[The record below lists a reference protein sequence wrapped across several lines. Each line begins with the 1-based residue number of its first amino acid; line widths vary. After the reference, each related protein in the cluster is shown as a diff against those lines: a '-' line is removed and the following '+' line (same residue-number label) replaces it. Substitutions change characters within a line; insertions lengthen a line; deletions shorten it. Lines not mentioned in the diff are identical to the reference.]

1 MKILILGA
9 GQVGST
15 AATNLAQEEQNEIT
29 VVDTNSEVLKEL
41 GDRLDIRTVE
51 GFASHPRVLEQAGCA
66 DADILVALT
75 NSDETNMV
83 ACQVAYTMFHTKT
96 KIARVRDAAYAHAS
110 AEKIFSQEALPVDVI
125 ISPEQLVT
133 EHIERLIHFPG
144 ALQVLEF
151 ADGRVRLVG
160 VTAHEGGLLVGQEL
174 RALAEHMPNT
184 DARVAA
190 IYRDGESL
198 KPDGD
203 TIIQEGD
210 NVFFIA
216 ERNDIRLVMSEM
228 RKLETPVRRVMIA
241 GGGNIG
247 YRLAKVLE
255 RTNKVKLIERDKV
268 RGRKISEKLRKT
280 RVLIG
285 DAADQALLEEENID
299 NTDVFV
305 SVTNS
310 EEANIL
316 SAMVAKR
323 LGVKKAIALINRP
336 SYGEVVES
344 GGVIDVAVSPQQ
356 ITSGALLSHVRR
368 GDVVKV
374 HTLRRGAAEAM
385 EAIAHGDNKSSRV
398 VGKAL
403 EDIRLPKGTTIAA
416 LVRGEQVIMAHHD
429 VVIQTDDHVI
439 LFLTDR
445 KRIPDVE
452 DLFQVNVKVSRK

>member
-15 AATNLAQEEQNEIT
+15 AAYNLAQEEQNEIT
-29 VVDTNSEVLKEL
+29 VVDTNPEVLREL
-41 GDRLDIRTVE
+41 SDRLDIRTVE

-66 DADILVALT
+66 DADIMIALT
-75 NSDETNMV
+75 NSDETNMI
-83 ACQVAYTMFHTKT
+83 ACQVAYTLFHTKT
-96 KIARVRDAAYAHAS
+96 KIARVREAAYTHAS
-110 AEKIFSQEALPVDVI
+110 SSKMFSQDALPVDVI

-151 ADGRVRLVG
+151 ADGKVRLVG
-160 VTAHEGGLLVGQEL
+160 VTAHKGGLLVDQEL
-174 RALAEHMPNT
+174 RTLAEHMPNT

-190 IYRDGESL
+190 IYRDGVSL
-198 KPDGD
+198 VPDGD
-203 TIIQEGD
+203 TVIHEGD

-216 ERNDIRLVMSEM
+216 ERNDIRMVMSEM
-228 RKLETPVRRVMIA
+228 RKLETPVRRVLIA

-255 RTNKVKLIERDKV
+255 RTNKVKLIERN
-268 RGRKISEKLRKT
+268 RERARSISEKLRKT
-280 RVLIG
+280 IVLAG
-285 DAADQALLEEENID
+285 DAADQNLLLEENIA

-336 SYGEVVES
+336 SYGEVVET

-374 HTLRRGAAEAM
+374 HTLRRGAAEAL
-385 EAIAHGDNKSSRV
+385 EAIAHGDRDSSKV
-398 VGKAL
+398 VGRAL
-403 EDIRLPKGTTIAA
+403 EDIKLPKGTTIAA
-416 LVRGEQVIMAHHD
+416 VVRGEDVIMAHHD
-429 VVIQTDDHVI
+429 VVIESDDHVI

-445 KRIPDVE
+445 KCIPAVE
-452 DLFQVNVKVSRK
+452 DMFQVAVKF

>member
-1 MKILILGA
+1 MKIIILGA

-15 AATNLAQEEQNEIT
+15 AAFNLAQEEQNEIT
-29 VVDTNSEVLKEL
+29 VVDTNPEVLKEL
-41 GDRLDIRTVE
+41 SDRLDIRTVE

-66 DADILVALT
+66 DADIIVALT
-75 NSDETNMV
+75 NSDETNMI
-83 ACQVAYTMFHTKT
+83 ACQVAYTLFHTKT
-96 KIARVRDAAYAHAS
+96 KIARVREAAYTHSSAS
-110 AEKIFSQEALPVDVI
+110 KLFTQDAMPVDVI

-133 EHIERLIHFPG
+133 EHVERLIHFPG

-151 ADGRVRLVG
+151 ADGKVRLVG

-174 RALAEHMPNT
+174 RTLAEHMPNT

-190 IYRDGESL
+190 IYRDGVSL
-198 KPDGD
+198 MPDGD
-203 TIIQEGD
+203 TVIQEGD

-216 ERNDIRLVMSEM
+216 ERNDIRMVMSEM
-228 RKLETPVRRVMIA
+228 RKLETPVRRIMIA

-255 RTNKVKLIERDKV
+255 RTNKVKLIERDRDRA
-268 RGRKISEKLRKT
+268 RGISEKLRKT
-280 RVLIG
+280 IVLTG
-285 DAADQALLEEENID
+285 DAADQNLLLEENIE

-336 SYGEVVES
+336 SYGEVVET

-374 HTLRRGAAEAM
+374 HTLRRGAAEAL
-385 EAIAHGDNKSSRV
+385 EAIAHGDENSSKV
-398 VGKAL
+398 VGRAL
-403 EDIRLPKGTTIAA
+403 EDIILPKGTAIAA
-416 LVRGEQVIMAHHD
+416 IVRGDEVIMAHHD
-429 VVIQTDDHVI
+429 VVIESDDHVI
-439 LFLTDR
+439 LFMTDR
-445 KRIPDVE
+445 KRIPEVE
-452 DLFQVNVKVSRK
+452 DLFQVSVKFTKK

>member
-15 AATNLAQEEQNEIT
+15 AAYNLAQEEQNEIT
-29 VVDTNSEVLKEL
+29 VVDTDAEVLKEL
-41 GDRLDIRTVE
+41 SDRLDIRTVE
-51 GFASHPRVLEQAGCA
+51 GFASHPRVLEQAGCN
-66 DADILVALT
+66 DADIMIALT

-83 ACQVAYTMFHTKT
+83 ACQVAYTLFHTKT
-96 KIARVRDAAYAHAS
+96 KIARVRESAYTHPS
-110 AEKIFSQEALPVDVI
+110 VSRIFSQDALPVDVI

-151 ADGRVRLVG
+151 ADGKVRLVG

-190 IYRDGESL
+190 IYRDGLSVM
-198 KPDGD
+198 PDGD
-203 TIIQEGD
+203 TVIQEGD

-216 ERNDIRLVMSEM
+216 ERNDIRMVMSEM
-228 RKLETPVRRVMIA
+228 RKLETPVRRVLIA

-247 YRLAKVLE
+247 YQLAKVLE
-255 RTNKVKLIERDKV
+255 RTNKVKLIERD
-268 RGRKISEKLRKT
+268 RDRARRISEKLRKT
-280 RVLIG
+280 IVLTG
-285 DAADQALLEEENID
+285 DAADQNLLLEENIE

-374 HTLRRGAAEAM
+374 HTLRRGAAEAL
-385 EAIAHGDNKSSRV
+385 EAIAHGDKETSQV
-398 VGKAL
+398 VGRAL
-403 EDIRLPKGTTIAA
+403 EDIDLPKGSTIAA
-416 LVRGEQVIMAHHD
+416 IVRDEEVIIAHHD
-429 VVIQTDDHVI
+429 VVVERDDHVI

-445 KRIPDVE
+445 TKIPAVE
-452 DLFQVNVKVSRK
+452 DLFQVSVNFSNS

>member
-29 VVDTNSEVLKEL
+29 VVDTDPEVLKEL

-51 GFASHPRVLEQAGCA
+51 GFASHPQVLEQAGCA

-96 KIARVRDAAYAHAS
+96 KIARVRDAAYTHAS
-110 AEKIFSQEALPVDVI
+110 VEKIFAQDALPVDVI

-174 RALAEHMPNT
+174 RALADHMPNT

-190 IYRDGESL
+190 IYRNGESL
-198 KPDGD
+198 MPDGD
-203 TIIQEGD
+203 TIIKEGD

-255 RTNKVKLIERDKV
+255 RTNKVKLIERDKE

-416 LVRGEQVIMAHHD
+416 IVRGEQVIMAHHD
-429 VVIQTDDHVI
+429 VVIESDDHVI

>member
-15 AATNLAQEEQNEIT
+15 AAMNLAQEEQNEIT
-29 VVDTNSEVLKEL
+29 VVDTNPEVLKEL

-51 GFASHPRVLEQAGCA
+51 GSASHPRVLEQAGCA
-66 DADILVALT
+66 DADIMVALT
-75 NSDETNMV
+75 NSDETNMI
-83 ACQVAYTMFHTKT
+83 ACQVAYTLFHTKT
-96 KIARVRDAAYAHAS
+96 KIARVREAAYTHSS
-110 AEKIFSQEALPVDVI
+110 ADKLFSQDALPVDVI

-133 EHIERLIHFPG
+133 EHVERLIHFPG

-174 RALAEHMPNT
+174 RALADHMPNT

-198 KPDGD
+198 MPDGD
-203 TIIQEGD
+203 TIIKEGD

-255 RTNKVKLIERDKV
+255 RTNKVKLIERDKI

-285 DAADQALLEEENID
+285 DAADQALLNEENID
-299 NTDVFV
+299 TTDVFV

-323 LGVKKAIALINRP
+323 MGVKKAIALINRP

-385 EAIAHGDNKSSRV
+385 EAIAHGDKKSSRV

-403 EDIRLPKGTTIAA
+403 EDIRLPKGTSIAA
-416 LVRGEQVIMAHHD
+416 IVREDEVIMAHHD
-429 VVIQTDDHVI
+429 VVIESDDHVI

-445 KRIPDVE
+445 KRIPEVE